1 MTQEE
6 KTQLEKELTQK
17 FGSKVTISIGK
28 SDKDYSKEPFF
39 VEKLAKAKE
48 ILSKAKFTEG
58 FFDKKQPTPA
68 VGM

>member
-6 KTQLEKELTQK
+6 KIKLGKEL
-17 FGSKVTISIGK
+17 SKKYNANITVGDFDT
-28 SDKDYSKEPFF
+28 DYENDPFF
-39 VEKLAKAKE
+39 VKKLEETKALWNK
-48 ILSKAKFTEG
+48 IKFPED

>member
-6 KTQLEKELTQK
+6 KIKLGKKL
-17 FGSKVTISIGK
+17 SKKYNANITVGDFDT
-28 SDKDYSKEPFF
+28 DYENDPFF
-39 VEKLAKAKE
+39 VKKLEEAKALWNK
-48 ILSKAKFTEG
+48 IKFPED

>member
-39 VEKLAKAKE
+39 CRK
-48 ILSKAKFTEG
+48 ISSS
-58 FFDKKQPTPA
+58 
-68 VGM
+68 

>member
-39 VEKLAKAKE
+39 VKKLEEAKALWNK
-48 ILSKAKFTEG
+48 IKFPEG
-58 FFDKKQPTPA
+58 FFDKKQPTPV